1 MGSTVWL
8 MVASKT
14 SDAKRDLPGGPV
26 PVVSPC
32 QPTPLQE
39 ASNMTGCCCA
49 VSYEVTAPLFWVL
62 VHPQFC
68 LCPPR
73 VESLFHSFLWKAY
86 NQIPL
91 ALKARF
97 PGDSQSLC
105 QIPNWE
111 AWLGPC
117 EDSEPSQWCKDFFS
131 FIVLQSVGHPPGSYG
146 IWFDRDCTTDTM
158 SYLTLRFPLCLW
170 TWGIFFCG
178 FQCPP
183 VDGCSTVSCNF
194 GALADRDEH
203 RCFYSAILNWNLRT
217 ISLIIRTLVGKVM
230 FLLFNMSSRFVIAF
244 FLRRKAKVKVTQLC
258 LILCNPGQ
266 NSPGQNTRVGSRS
279 LLQGIFPTQGLN
291 PGLPY
296 CRQILYQL
304 SQQGRKCLWISWLFS
319 LSCDFGAPQNEICH
333 CFHCFP
339 TYFPW
344 SDGTGCHDLSFF
356 NVDF

>member
-1 MGSTVWL
+1 MPRGTFQEDPSLWWAPASPRLCRRPQTWQGAVVQSPMRLLLLSSGSWCIHNFVC
-8 MVASKT
+8 A
-14 SDAKRDLPGGPV
+14 
-26 PVVSPC
+26 
-32 QPTPLQE
+32 LQE
-39 ASNMTGCCCA
+39 WSLCFTHSSGRPIIK
-49 VSYEVTAPLFWVL
+49 SHWPWRPDFL
-62 VHPQFC
+62 VIP
-68 LCPPR
+68 
-73 VESLFHSFLWKAY
+73 SLFVRS
-86 NQIPL
+86 
-91 ALKARF
+91 
-97 PGDSQSLC
+97 
-105 QIPNWE
+105 PNWE

-183 VDGCSTVSCNF
+183 VDGCSTVSCNS

-217 ISLIIRTLVGKVM
+217 ISLIIWTLVGKVM

-296 CRQILYQL
+296 CRQILYQM